1 VRALISGALLAMTSH
16 AAASEFSFDFDIAR
30 YERPPYEFSG
40 YLQGSVEHL
49 RLDPDSALYALSFP
63 QDDPESFERY
73 RGLAEL
79 SALYRL
85 EKTTFNARI
94 QTEAADDIFASRSD
108 LNVHEAYAET
118 RPHDRLRLEAG
129 KRTLRWGTGYAWSPI
144 AFLERPKDPTDPE
157 LSREGF
163 ILASAEYVRS
173 FAEGPLRS
181 VSFSPV
187 IVPVTDDMNGDFGE
201 RETVNLAAR
210 LYMLYRDTDIHL
222 TARSDGSRPGA
233 LGIGL
238 SRNPAPHM
246 EIHGELAWFDGRTHR
261 VLTDTGLEAARTG
274 SVDLLLGMRYL
285 TRADTTW
292 ILEYYRNGAGY
303 TRDEMARFFDRA
315 RDAMEDPALRPEAL
329 AARREGYGAPQVMRD
344 YLYLRVRKNEPWDAL
359 YWSIGAT
366 AIVNLQDGS
375 ATTLPEVMYT
385 GIRNTELRGRLALLS
400 GGRDTEFGER
410 LNDWRLEL
418 RARYFF

>member
-1 VRALISGALLAMTSH
+1 VRALLAGALLAITSV

-49 RLDPDSALYALSFP
+49 RLDRDSALYALSFP
-63 QDDPESFERY
+63 QDDPRSFERY

-85 EKTTFNARI
+85 EQTTFNARI
-94 QTEAADDIFASRSD
+94 QAEAADDIFASRTD

-173 FAEGPLRS
+173 FTEGPLRS

-187 IVPVTDDMNGDFGE
+187 ILPVTDDMNGDFGE

-210 LYMLYRDTDIHL
+210 LYMLYRDTDIHV

-233 LGIGL
+233 VGIGF

-246 EIHGELAWFDGRTHR
+246 EIHGELAWLDGRR
-261 VLTDTGLEAARTG
+261 RAVISDAGLETDDTRP
-274 SVDLLLGMRYL
+274 VDLLLGMRYL
-285 TRADTTW
+285 THGETTW
-292 ILEYYRNGAGY
+292 IVEYYRNGAGY
-303 TRDEMARFFDRA
+303 SRDEMRRFFELARA
-315 RDAMEDPALRPEAL
+315 SRDDPALRPLAM

-344 YLYLRVRKNEPWDAL
+344 YLYLRVRNSEPWDAL
-359 YWSIGAT
+359 YWTLGAN
-366 AIVNLQDGS
+366 AIVNLHDGS
-375 ATTLPEVMYT
+375 ASTIPEVMYT
-385 GIRNTELRGRLALLS
+385 GFRNTELRGRLAVLS
-400 GGRDTEFGER
+400 GGRNTEFGER
-410 LNDWRLEL
+410 LNDWRLEF